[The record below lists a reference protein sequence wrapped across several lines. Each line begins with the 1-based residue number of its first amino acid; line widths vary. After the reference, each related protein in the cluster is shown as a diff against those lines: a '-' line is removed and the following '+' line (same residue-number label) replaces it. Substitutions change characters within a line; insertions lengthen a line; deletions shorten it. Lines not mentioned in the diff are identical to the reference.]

1 MNKKKEKQLKDLY
14 EQAMAAKD
22 LHQMDE
28 AIALFIQAA
37 DGGYQQAMLSLGNI
51 FHWGNGVEPDDDK
64 AIYWLKKDADL
75 GSEAACINLGH
86 TYCDKEDNDENNRL
100 AWMYYEKAADI
111 DKRNA
116 FFLGRMI
123 FEERFGN
130 YEDEQQKLL
139 EAKKYFL
146 MSFVNGDAL
155 SGLFLW
161 KIEIKLGKTDKAA
174 EYYRSGEKN
183 MTQPSDYNN
192 WGCTLCEWGESE
204 KALPYIEKC
213 LSLMGEDAKP
223 TQLNNYA
230 ECLYDLEREDEALQ
244 MFKKCIELCK
254 QKDERRLLNNIMED
268 MKRKFGDNFQVES
281 AHGETSHR

>member
-22 LHQMDE
+22 LYQMDE
-28 AIALFIQAA
+28 AIALLTQAA
-37 DGGYQQAMLSLGNI
+37 DGGYQQAMLTLGSI
-51 FHWGNGVEPDDDK
+51 YHWGLEVDPDDDK

-86 TYCDKEDNDENNRL
+86 TYYDKEENDENNRL

-130 YEDEQQKLL
+130 YEDEQQKMS
-139 EAKKYFL
+139 EAAKYFIVSL
-146 MSFVNGDAL
+146 VNGYAL
-155 SGLFLW
+155 SGLYLW
-161 KIEIKLGKTDKAA
+161 KIEIKLGQTDKAE
-174 EYYRSGEKN
+174 EYYRSGEKKFRR
-183 MTQPSDYNN
+183 PADYNN
-192 WGCTLCEWGESE
+192 WACTLCEWAEPE
-204 KALPYIEKC
+204 RALPYIEKC

-268 MKRKFGDNFQVES
+268 MKRKFGDNFQMES
-281 AHGETSHR
+281 M

>member
-22 LHQMDE
+22 LHHMDE
-28 AIALFIQAA
+28 AIALLTQAA
-37 DGGYQQAMLSLGNI
+37 DGGYQQAMLTLGSI
-51 FHWGNGVEPDDDK
+51 YHWGMEVDPDDDK

-100 AWMYYEKAADI
+100 AWTYYEKAADI

-130 YEDEQQKLL
+130 YEDEQQKMS
-139 EAKKYFL
+139 EAAKYFIVSL
-146 MSFVNGDAL
+146 VNGYAL
-155 SGLFLW
+155 SGLYLW
-161 KIEIKLGKTDKAA
+161 KIESKLGQTDKAE
-174 EYYRSGEKN
+174 EYYRSGEKKFRR
-183 MTQPSDYNN
+183 PADYYN
-192 WGCTLCEWGESE
+192 WACTLCEWGEPN

-213 LSLMGEDAKP
+213 VSLMGEDVKP

>member
-28 AIALFIQAA
+28 AIALLTQAA
-37 DGGYQQAMLSLGNI
+37 DGGYQQAMLTLGSI
-51 FHWGNGVEPDDDK
+51 YHWGNGVEPDDDK

-100 AWMYYEKAADI
+100 AWTYYEKAADI

-130 YEDEQQKLL
+130 YEDEQQKMS
-139 EAKKYFL
+139 EAAKYFIVSL
-146 MSFVNGDAL
+146 VNGYAL
-155 SGLFLW
+155 SGLYLW
-161 KIEIKLGKTDKAA
+161 KIEIKLGQTDKAE
-174 EYYRSGEKN
+174 EYYRSGEKKFRR
-183 MTQPSDYNN
+183 PADYNN
-192 WGCTLCEWGESE
+192 WGCTLCEWGEPN

-213 LSLMGEDAKP
+213 VSLMGEDVKP

-230 ECLYDLEREDEALQ
+230 ECLYDLEREDEALP
-244 MFKKCIELCK
+244 MFKKCIALCK
-254 QKDERRLLNNIMED
+254 QKDERRLLHYIMED
-268 MKRKFGDNFQVES
+268 MKRRFGDNFQVES

>member
-1 MNKKKEKQLKDLY
+1 MKNELQELYKQAIA
-14 EQAMAAKD
+14 AME
-22 LHQMDE
+22 LHHMDE
-28 AIALFIQAA
+28 AITLLNQAA
-37 DGGYQQAMLSLGNI
+37 DGGYQQAMLTLGSMY
-51 FHWGNGVEPDDDK
+51 HWGMGVEPDDDK

-75 GSEAACINLGH
+75 GSEVACINLGH

-100 AWMYYEKAADI
+100 AWTYYEKAAEMDE
-111 DKRNA
+111 RNA
-116 FFLGRMI
+116 FYLGRMI
-123 FEERFGN
+123 FDDRWGN
-130 YEDEQQKLL
+130 YSNEQQKLL

-146 MSFVNGDAL
+146 MSFVYGDAL

-161 KIEIKLGKTDKAA
+161 KIEIKLGKTDKAE
-174 EYYRSGEKN
+174 EYYRSGEKKFRR
-183 MTQPSDYNN
+183 PADYNN
-192 WGCTLCEWGESE
+192 WACTLCEWGEPN

-213 LSLMGEDAKP
+213 VSLMGEDVKP

-281 AHGETSHR
+281 M

>member
-1 MNKKKEKQLKDLY
+1 MDNKNEKQLKDLY
-14 EQAMAAKD
+14 MQAMAAME
-22 LHQMDE
+22 LHHMDE
-28 AIALFIQAA
+28 AIALLIQAA

-51 FHWGNGVEPDDDK
+51 FHWGNGVEPDEDK
-64 AIYWLKKDADL
+64 AIYWLKKDAEL
-75 GSEAACINLGH
+75 GSAAACRNLAH
-86 TYCDKEDNDENNRL
+86 VYYEDKEDNEENNHL
-100 AWMYYEKAADI
+100 AWTYYEKAMEI
-111 DKRNA
+111 DEQNA

-123 FEERFGN
+123 FEDRCGN

-146 MSFVNGDAL
+146 MSFVYGDAL
-155 SGLFLW
+155 SGLYLW
-161 KIEIKLGKTDKAA
+161 KIEIKLGQTDKAE
-174 EYYRSGEKN
+174 EYYHSGEKKFRR
-183 MTQPSDYNN
+183 PADYNN
-192 WGCTLCEWGESE
+192 WACTLCEWGESE

-230 ECLYDLEREDEALQ
+230 ECLYDLEREEEALQ

-254 QKDERRLLNNIMED
+254 QKDERRLLNNILED

-281 AHGETSHR
+281 M